1 MDVTTKINGE
11 ILANLEKELLPMYQ
25 QIDEISLHNHK
36 KVLNAFHNC
45 QISDY
50 HLKGSTGYGYGDSGR
65 DRLEEVYAHVLGAEK
80 ALVRGQIVSGTH
92 AIALCFFGILK
103 PGDELI
109 SITGSP
115 YDTLEEA
122 IGIRGNASGSLK
134 SLGISY
140 KQVELTDEGNIDLEL
155 AAKTITS
162 KTKMITIQRSRG
174 YAWRPS
180 LNISAIKEAVDYIKK
195 INKEIIIFADN
206 CYGEFVEIK
215 EPTDVGV
222 DIIAGSLIKNI
233 GGGLAPTGGYVAGK
247 KELVD
252 MAANRLTAPGIGSAV
267 GASLE
272 LNRLFFQG
280 LFMAPHIV
288 SEAIKGAILTAKLF
302 HKLGY
307 EVLPLPEEGRTDI
320 IQSIKLGTPDKLI
333 AFCQGLQK
341 GSPIDGHVTPLPS
354 GMPGYEDAV
363 IMAGGTFI
371 QGSSIE
377 LSADGPLRE
386 PYIVF
391 LQGGLSKEYTK
402 LALISAAQHLG
413 H

>member
-1 MDVTTKINGE
+1 MTINTKINE
-11 ILANLEKELLPMYQ
+11 KFLEDIEKNLLPQYQ
-25 QIDEISLHNHK
+25 QIDCIALFNHK

-45 QISDY
+45 QISEY
-50 HLKGSTGYGYGDSGR
+50 HLKGSTGYGYGDTGR
-65 DRLEEVYAHVLGAEK
+65 DKLEEVYAQVLGAEK

-92 AIALCFFGILK
+92 AIALCFFGILR
-103 PGDELI
+103 PGDELL

-134 SLGISY
+134 SLGITY
-140 KQVELTDEGNIDLEL
+140 NQVDLTNEGNIDLE
-155 AAKTITS
+155 AVSNAIND

-174 YAWRPS
+174 YSWRPS
-180 LNISAIKEAVDYIKK
+180 LNIVAIKDAVEHIRSVRSD
-195 INKEIIIFADN
+195 IIIFVDN
-206 CYGEFVEIK
+206 CYGEFVELK
-215 EPTDVGV
+215 EPTEVGV
-222 DIIAGSLIKNI
+222 DLIAGSLIKNI

-247 KELVD
+247 TELVE

-288 SEAIKGAILTAKLF
+288 SEALKSAVLAAKLF
-302 HKLGY
+302 QDLGY
-307 EVLPLPEEGRTDI
+307 EVLPLPNEIRTDI
-320 IQSIKLGTPDKLI
+320 IQSIKLGTPENLV

-386 PYIVF
+386 PYIAF

-402 LALISAAQHLG
+402 LALISAAQQLG